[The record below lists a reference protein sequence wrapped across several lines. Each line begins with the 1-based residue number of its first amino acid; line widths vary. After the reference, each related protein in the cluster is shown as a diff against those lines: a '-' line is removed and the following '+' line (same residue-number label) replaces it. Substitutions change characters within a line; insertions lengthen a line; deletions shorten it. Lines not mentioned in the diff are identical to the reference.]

1 MFDTVFSLHCKRSR
15 LTRLRPHKLY
25 RLTSSGIFGSFESS
39 IMLTDSTL
47 KISRDACIVS
57 VICTVENI
65 DMSHVGMILIEG
77 FFHNQKTY
85 YL

>member
-1 MFDTVFSLHCKRSR
+1 
-15 LTRLRPHKLY
+15 
-25 RLTSSGIFGSFESS
+25 
-39 IMLTDSTL
+39 MLTDSTL